1 MWKTTTNNTTIDSHR
16 QLMKMS
22 ENRPHVLIFPYPAQG
37 HILPLL
43 DFTHQLFV
51 NGIAITV
58 LVTPKN
64 LPILDPLLSLH
75 SSISTLVL
83 PFPSHPSIPEGVENV
98 KDLPADGFRYM
109 MYNLGRLRD
118 PILNWFNK
126 HPSPPSAIISDMF
139 LGFTHE
145 IATVLGIP
153 RYVFSPSGALAL
165 SAVYSLWREMPKR
178 NDPNNDNEIFEFPDI
193 PNCPKFPWWQISPI
207 FRSYVEGNPS
217 SEFIKDCFRADIASY
232 GLILNTFTELE
243 NVYLDHLKKDL
254 GHDRVWS
261 VGPVQ
266 PPHDKDGGNSSGS
279 SNRGGS
285 SSVLASEILS
295 WLNKCEDHSVVY
307 ICFGSQAVLTNKQME
322 ELATALEKSGVKFI
336 LSAKRATKGH
346 VSNGYGVL
354 PSWFEEKVAGRG
366 LVIRDWAPQVLILR
380 HRAVGVFLTHCGWN
394 SVLEGLISGV
404 PMLTWPMGADQFA
417 NANILVDEHEVAVR
431 ACEGATTVPNSSK
444 LAKILAEAV
453 QGDNVE
459 ARRARMSEL
468 RKIAMNGIKEGGNS
482 FKNLEAFVKH
492 LTEEA
497 TKIIS

>member
-118 PILNWFNK
+118 PILDWFNK

-207 FRSYVEGNPS
+207 FRSYVEGNPN

-243 NVYLDHLKKDL
+243 NVYLD
-254 GHDRVWS
+254 
-261 VGPVQ
+261 
-266 PPHDKDGGNSSGS
+266 
-279 SNRGGS
+279 
-285 SSVLASEILS
+285 
-295 WLNKCEDHSVVY
+295 
-307 ICFGSQAVLTNKQME
+307 T
-322 ELATALEKSGVKFI
+322 
-336 LSAKRATKGH
+336 
-346 VSNGYGVL
+346 
-354 PSWFEEKVAGRG
+354 
-366 LVIRDWAPQVLILR
+366 
-380 HRAVGVFLTHCGWN
+380 
-394 SVLEGLISGV
+394 
-404 PMLTWPMGADQFA
+404 
-417 NANILVDEHEVAVR
+417 
-431 ACEGATTVPNSSK
+431 
-444 LAKILAEAV
+444 
-453 QGDNVE
+453 
-459 ARRARMSEL
+459 
-468 RKIAMNGIKEGGNS
+468 
-482 FKNLEAFVKH
+482 
-492 LTEEA
+492 
-497 TKIIS
+497 